1 MSFVCSL
8 SSLDG
13 NVKTGAGCVEVSR
26 TGSGQMG
33 DGTSSV

>member
-1 MSFVCSL
+1 MSFVWGL
-8 SSLDG
+8 SSLDR
-13 NVKTGAGCVEVSR
+13 NLKTGAGCVAVSR